1 MFSLLT
7 FWGSHG
13 VFKLKFVVFS
23 SLLLLC
29 GCAGTPPQTASLTG
43 DPEQKICRNDVAMT
57 GTLIPRSRVCLTA
70 AQWKDIEDR
79 SQQAI
84 THAQTMPQQHNPKE

>member
-1 MFSLLT
+1 
-7 FWGSHG
+7 
-13 VFKLKFVVFS
+13 
-23 SLLLLC
+23 
-29 GCAGTPPQTASLTG
+29 
-43 DPEQKICRNDVAMT
+43 MT

>member
-1 MFSLLT
+1 M
-7 FWGSHG
+7 
-13 VFKLKFVVFS
+13 FKLKFVVFS

>member
-1 MFSLLT
+1 
-7 FWGSHG
+7 
-13 VFKLKFVVFS
+13 VFKLKLVVFS

>member
-1 MFSLLT
+1 MSK
-7 FWGSHG
+7 S
-13 VFKLKFVVFS
+13 KLVVFS

-43 DPEQKICRNDVAMT
+43 DPEQKICKNDVAMT

-70 AQWKDIEDR
+70 AQWKDIEER
-79 SQQAI
+79 SQQSI
-84 THAQTMPQQHNPKE
+84 TRAQTMPEQHNPKE

>member
-1 MFSLLT
+1 VSK
-7 FWGSHG
+7 S
-13 VFKLKFVVFS
+13 KLVVFS

-43 DPEQKICRNDVAMT
+43 DPEQKICKNDVAMT

-70 AQWKDIEDR
+70 AQWKDIEER
-79 SQQAI
+79 SQQSI
-84 THAQTMPQQHNPKE
+84 TRAQTMPEQHNPKE